1 MEESA
6 AVRKG
11 GQLFGILGCRRCHVS
26 GGKGNR
32 LSSDLDTLPF
42 RSPPERIAE
51 AIRLPAYYMPD
62 FRLGEDG
69 IAHLVNAIL
78 AASSKREHAA
88 GETPVRVH
96 FEEEGG
102 EDVFARH
109 CGPCHKALSARHG
122 GLGKGIAGPNLSAL
136 FSPHYPKTGPGGK
149 PWTVERL
156 RAWIANP
163 RNQRPSARMP
173 PLRLKEEELLRIVER
188 LDVPRLRSHPL
199 RGSGRVP
206 PAAISA
212 SQARAS
218 GSGRGGAAPAGSSIR
233 NSVTAA
239 NPRDIATRPPDGNR
253 SFGVAADATP
263 QASPAARTI
272 ENRAGS
278 TR

>member
-6 AVRKG
+6 VVREG
-11 GQLFGILGCRRCHVS
+11 GEHFAALGCRRCHVS

-42 RSPPERIAE
+42 RSTPERIAE

-69 IAHLVNAIL
+69 ITRLVNAIL
-78 AASSKREHAA
+78 AASSKREPAG

-102 EDVFARH
+102 EDVFAMH
-109 CGPCHKALSARHG
+109 CGTCHKALTARHG

-156 RAWIANP
+156 RGWIANP
-163 RNQRPSARMP
+163 RKERPSARMP
-173 PLRLKEEELLRIVER
+173 PVRLKEEEFRGIVDR
-188 LDVPRLRSHPL
+188 LYVPYPRSSPL
-199 RGSGRVP
+199 RGFGKVP

-212 SQARAS
+212 SQARAGPS
-218 GSGRGGAAPAGSSIR
+218 
-233 NSVTAA
+233 
-239 NPRDIATRPPDGNR
+239 
-253 SFGVAADATP
+253 
-263 QASPAARTI
+263 
-272 ENRAGS
+272 
-278 TR
+278 